1 MLPRRKQYIFSVIF
15 GTYQI
20 SPFLG
25 LSEEDT
31 EVMSKNGKFINRE
44 ISWLSFNERVL
55 QEASDS
61 NVPVIERLR
70 FLGIFSNNLDEFFRV
85 RIATLKRLLVLGKR
99 AKENIH
105 FKPKKVLEEVQVTVL
120 EQTKM
125 FEEIYRD
132 VQEELRHQNIF
143 IIDEGHLNV
152 QQGEFVKNYFNEN
165 VRPAL
170 VPIMLT
176 QVKSFPYLK
185 DKAIYLAI
193 KLSVDRKP
201 RSTQYALVEI
211 PSGVGGRFIILP
223 SEKGKQCIILLDDII
238 RYNLPEVFAMF
249 GFNQIEGF
257 TIKITRDAELDI
269 DNDIQQS
276 FIDKISKS
284 VKARSKGNPVRFV
297 YDSAIP
303 KDLLDFIKLK
313 MKLNKLD
320 NLTPGGRYHNFK
332 DFIQFPNVGASN
344 LVYQKI
350 KPIGSKVLLPNQ
362 SYFEVLKKQDVMLH
376 YPYQSFS
383 QFIDLLREAA
393 IDPNVKV
400 IKITL
405 YRVAKTSMVINAL
418 VNAARNGKQV
428 IALLELQA
436 RFDEEANI
444 NWAKRLQ
451 DEGIHV
457 IYGVPGLKVH
467 SKLCLITR
475 IENGRQQLY
484 ANVTTGNYNELTSN
498 IYCDDSLLT
507 SDPKITKEVEYIFEF
522 FEKNYKV
529 HTYKHLILSPHSTR
543 KKLMKLIENEI
554 DFAKAGK
561 KAEIFLKMN
570 SLVDEEMISCLYA
583 ASKAG
588 VDIKI
593 IIRGMCALIPGV
605 LGLSENIEVISII
618 DKFLEHSR
626 VFIFKNGGDDLYYI
640 SSADWMARNLDSRIE
655 VTCPIYSKKIQKELK
670 DLLDIQWTDNVKAR
684 VVDEMQ
690 KNQHKAIAFNQKK
703 VRAQDAIYEYLK
715 AANGKDSK

>member
-1 MLPRRKQYIFSVIF
+1 M
-15 GTYQI
+15 
-20 SPFLG
+20 
-25 LSEEDT
+25 
-31 EVMSKNGKFINRE
+31 
-44 ISWLSFNERVL
+44 SFNERVL
-55 QEASDS
+55 QEASDT

-85 RIATLKRLLVLGKR
+85 RIATLKRLMALGKR
-99 AKENIH
+99 AKETIH
-105 FKPKKVLEEVQVTVL
+105 YRPKKVLEDVQTIVL

-132 VQEELRHQNIF
+132 VQEELRNQNIF
-143 IIDEGHLNV
+143 IIDEGHLNAE
-152 QQGEFVKNYFNEN
+152 QGEFVKNYFNDN

-201 RSTQYALVEI
+201 RATQFALVEI
-211 PSGVGGRFIILP
+211 PGNVGGRFITLP
-223 SEKGKQCIILLDDII
+223 SQNDKHCIILLDDII

-249 GFNQIEGF
+249 GFNHIEAF

-269 DNDIQQS
+269 DNDISQS

-297 YDSAIP
+297 YDSAIS

-313 MKLNKLD
+313 MKLGKLD

-332 DFIQFPNVGASN
+332 DFIKFPNVGAAN
-344 LVYQKI
+344 LVYQNI
-350 KPIGSKVLLPNQ
+350 KPIQSKVLLPNQ

-418 VNAARNGKQV
+418 INAARNGKHV

-451 DEGIHV
+451 DEGIQV

-475 IENGRQQLY
+475 IEAGKPVLY
-484 ANVTTGNYNELTSN
+484 ANVTTGNYNELTSH

-507 SDPKITKEVEYIFEF
+507 CDPKITKEVEHVFEF

-529 HTYKHLILSPHSTR
+529 FNFKHLMLSPHSTR
-543 KKLMKLIENEI
+543 KRLMKLIENEI

-570 SLVDEEMISCLYA
+570 SLVDEDMIACLYS

-588 VDIKI
+588 VKI
-593 IIRGMCALIPGV
+593 RIIVRGMCACIPGV
-605 LGLSENIEVISII
+605 LGMSENIEVISII

-626 VFIFKNGGDDLYYI
+626 IFIFKNGGDELYYI

-655 VTCPIYSKKIQKELK
+655 VTCPIYSKKIQKELR
-670 DLLDIQWTDNVKAR
+670 DMLEIQWSDNVKAR

-690 KNQHKAIAFNQKK
+690 KNQHKTPAFNKAK
-703 VRAQDAIYEYLK
+703 VRAQVAIYDYLK
-715 AANGKDSK
+715 AANAKDGKETKEAKQPA